1 MTMLTKPRFSLTDLV
16 KTNPIRHL
24 LSVSIIISFSVVT
37 LVGCSQEGKESIEN
51 SNSLVDKPNVIIFY
65 VDDLG
70 YGDLGVYGAKG
81 VKTPNVDALAQ
92 NGIRF
97 TDAHSYSATGTPS
110 HYSLLTGEYGFREN
124 VTLLKEDSELIIPS
138 YKPTLAKLFK
148 KAGYNTAVIGKW
160 LLGLGDAK
168 SEVNWNERVSLGPSE
183 VGFDYSFII
192 PGAVEKVPTIYLEDQ
207 YVLNAK
213 ESDPISIS
221 LENKIGDRPTGA
233 ENPELLLQQADELH
247 SGSIVNG
254 ISRIGWMKGGKD
266 AEWRD
271 DNFSEIFTNMADF
284 YIEDNQEAPFFLLFS
299 FHDIHVP
306 RMSNEMFKGKS
317 SMGPRGDAIAQ
328 MDWITGQI
336 VNKLKAKGLLDKTLI
351 VFTSDNGPVLMDG
364 YEDGAE
370 KQLGNHKPAGDFR
383 GGKYS
388 AFEAGTRVP
397 TIIHYPDKIKAGVSN
412 SLMSQVDLYAS
423 LANMLNIELA
433 ENEAIDSQNQL
444 KAWFNST
451 TSGRTEILQESQTF
465 SLRTQEWKYIAPSKK
480 QVDWIKKEKNIESGV
495 SPLPQLY
502 NMLKDPAE
510 QNNLAASET
519 TEVKRYQERIAT
531 IKARNQRQ

>member
-1 MTMLTKPRFSLTDLV
+1 MTMLTKPTFTLTKLV
-16 KTNPIRHL
+16 KTNPIHHL
-24 LSVSIIISFSVVT
+24 LSLSLLMSFSAV
-37 LVGCSQEGKESIEN
+37 LLAGCSQEGTEAQSNAN
-51 SNSLVDKPNVIIFY
+51 SVIAKPNVIVFY

-81 VKTPNVDALAQ
+81 VKTPNVDALAK

-124 VTLLKEDSELIIPS
+124 VTLLKEDSELIIPRT
-138 YKPTLAKLFK
+138 KPTLATLFK

-168 SEVNWNERVSLGPSE
+168 SDVNWNEKVLLGPAE

-207 YVLNAK
+207 YVVNVKA
-213 ESDPISIS
+213 EDPISIS

-247 SGSIVNG
+247 GGSIING
-254 ISRIGWMKGGKD
+254 ISRIGWMKGGAD
-266 AEWRD
+266 AEWKD
-271 DNFSEIFTNMADF
+271 DNFSQIFTNMADF
-284 YIEDNQEAPFFLLFS
+284 YIEDNQETPFFLFFS

-306 RMSNEMFKGKS
+306 RMPNEMFKGKS
-317 SMGPRGDAIAQ
+317 SMGPRGDSIAQ
-328 MDWITGQI
+328 MDWITGQV
-336 VNKLKAKGLLDKTLI
+336 VNKLKAKGLLDNTLI

-364 YEDGAE
+364 YEDGAV

-397 TIIHYPDKIKAGVSN
+397 TIIHYPDKVKPGVSDA
-412 SLMSQVDLYAS
+412 LMSQVDLYAS
-423 LANMLNIELA
+423 FADMLGIELGHH
-433 ENEAIDSQNQL
+433 EAIDSQNQL
-444 KAWFNST
+444 KAWFNSKST
-451 TSGRTEILQESQTF
+451 GRTELLQESQTF

-480 QVDWIKKEKNIESGV
+480 QVDWIKEEKNIESGV

-510 QNNLAASET
+510 QNDLAESET

-531 IKARNQRQ
+531 IKARNQR

>member
-24 LSVSIIISFSVVT
+24 LSVSIIISFSVIT

-207 YVLNAK
+207 YVVNAK

-221 LENKIGDRPTGA
+221 LEKKIGERPTGA
-233 ENPELLLQQADELH
+233 ENPELLLQPADELH
-247 SGSIVNG
+247 SGSIING

-266 AEWRD
+266 AEWKD

-423 LANMLNIELA
+423 LANMLNIELV

>member
-1 MTMLTKPRFSLTDLV
+1 MAMLTKPRFTLTKLV

-24 LSVSIIISFSVVT
+24 LSLSLIMSFSAVILT
-37 LVGCSQEGKESIEN
+37 GCSQEGTQAENN
-51 SNSLVDKPNVIIFY
+51 SNSKIDKPNVIIFY

-81 VKTPNVDALAQ
+81 VKTPNVDALAK

-138 YKPTLAKLFK
+138 NKPTLPKLFK

-168 SEVNWNERVSLGPSE
+168 SDVNWNEKVPLGPSE

-207 YVLNAK
+207 YVVNLK
-213 ESDPISIS
+213 ETDPISIS
-221 LENKIGDRPTGA
+221 LEKKIGDRPTGA
-233 ENPELLLQQADELH
+233 ENPELLLQPADELH
-247 SGSIVNG
+247 SGSIING

-266 AEWRD
+266 AEWKD

-284 YIEDNQEAPFFLLFS
+284 YIEDYQEAPFFLFFS

-306 RMSNEMFKGKS
+306 RMPNEMFKGTS
-317 SMGPRGDAIAQ
+317 SMGPRGDSIAQ
-328 MDWITGQI
+328 MDWITGQV
-336 VNKLKAKGLLDKTLI
+336 VNKLKAKGLLDNTLI
-351 VFTSDNGPVLMDG
+351 IFTSDNGPVLMDG
-364 YEDGAE
+364 YKDGADE
-370 KQLGNHKPAGDFR
+370 LLGDHKPAGDFR

-397 TIIHYPDKIKAGVSN
+397 TIIHYPNKIKPGVSN
-412 SLMSQVDLYAS
+412 ALMSQVDIYAS
-423 LANMLNIELA
+423 LANMLNIDLA
-433 ENEAIDSQNQL
+433 KNEAIDSENHL
-444 KAWFNST
+444 KAWFNPLST
-451 TSGRTEILQESQTF
+451 GRTELLLESQTF
-465 SLRTQEWKYIAPSKK
+465 ALRTQEWKYIAPSKK
-480 QVDWIKKEKNIESGV
+480 KVDWIKQEKNIESGV
-495 SPLPQLY
+495 STIPQLF
-502 NMLKDPAE
+502 NVLKDP
-510 QNNLAASET
+510 SET
-519 TEVKRYQERIAT
+519 KDLAQSKAKDVERFKERITA
-531 IKARNQRQ
+531 IKAKNQR